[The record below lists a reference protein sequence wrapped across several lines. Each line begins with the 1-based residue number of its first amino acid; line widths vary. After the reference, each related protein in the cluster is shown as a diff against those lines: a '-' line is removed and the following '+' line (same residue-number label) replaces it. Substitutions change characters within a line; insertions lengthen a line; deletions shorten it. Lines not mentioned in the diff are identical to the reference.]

1 MRKRVFG
8 SIFLTA
14 LVTLLLTASLLLAA
28 VHSGLSGNVR
38 ERLAGECGYIA
49 RIAER
54 GDRAALE
61 EIGQSYTDRITLVSA
76 DGTVLYDNQGDEGS
90 MENHRE
96 RPEIEQALRDGVGAS
111 SRLSDTLSQQTYYYA
126 QRLQDGTVLRVA
138 STADSAFGALSA
150 ASPWIVLIVLLALL
164 VAALLASWL
173 THVFLAPIVALDLH
187 DPLKNDAYDE
197 LSPLLQRMAKQNR
210 RIERRCPNSSAGRPN
225 LTTLRR
231 AWTRGWCCFPRWAT
245 SCSQTA
251 RCAPCFPRTA
261 PPAAI

>member
-28 VHSGLSGNVR
+28 VHSGLSGNAR

-76 DGTVLYDNQGDEGS
+76 DGAVLYDNQGDEDS

-111 SRLSDTLSQQTYYYA
+111 SLSLIHI
-126 QRLQDGTVLRVA
+126 
-138 STADSAFGALSA
+138 SA
-150 ASPWIVLIVLLALL
+150 AKRRQIGEIKE
-164 VAALLASWL
+164 
-173 THVFLAPIVALDLH
+173 FLAENGANGTLMSGSGPTVYGLFS
-187 DPLKNDAYDE
+187 DE
-197 LSPLLQRMAKQNR
+197 GRAKTAAKMLGR
-210 RIERRCPNSSAGRPN
+210 RFADTF
-225 LTTLRR
+225 LTETV
-231 AWTRGWCCFPRWAT
+231 
-245 SCSQTA
+245 
-251 RCAPCFPRTA
+251 
-261 PPAAI
+261 